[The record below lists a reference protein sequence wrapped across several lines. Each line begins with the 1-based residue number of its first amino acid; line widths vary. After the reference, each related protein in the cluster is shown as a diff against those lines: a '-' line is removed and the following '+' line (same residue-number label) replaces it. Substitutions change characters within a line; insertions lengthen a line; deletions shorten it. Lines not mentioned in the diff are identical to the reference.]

1 MISLT
6 SPIRTCAHN
15 WPAGPKLMA
24 LCFATMVLFAQNGV
38 MFHLSV
44 FALVMAIYALAGR
57 TFLRFGLTRL
67 RGLWPFIAVVMIWHS
82 LTKDTTLGATI
93 SLRLLNAV
101 AMANLVTL
109 TTKLSDMITV
119 VQWMTTPLRR
129 FGLRTK
135 QLELGIALVVRFTPV
150 LAYKG
155 MQLADA
161 WRARSGKRPKWQ
173 TIVPL
178 AVLAID
184 DAEYVADAIKARGG
198 L

>member
-6 SPIRTCAHN
+6 SPIRTRAHN

>member
-15 WPAGPKLMA
+15 WPAGPKLIA

>member
-1 MISLT
+1 
-6 SPIRTCAHN
+6 
-15 WPAGPKLMA
+15 
-24 LCFATMVLFAQNGV
+24 MVLFAQNGIV
-38 MFHLSV
+38 FHLSV
-44 FALVMAIYALAGR
+44 FVLVMAIYALPGR
-57 TFLRFGLTRL
+57 AFLRYGVARL
-67 RGLWPFIAVVMIWHS
+67 RVLWPFIAVVMIWHC
-82 LTKDTTLGATI
+82 LTKDAALGATI

-101 AMANLVTL
+101 AIANLVTL
-109 TTKLSDMITV
+109 TTKLSDMIAV
-119 VQWMTTPLRR
+119 VRWITTPLRR
-129 FGLRTK
+129 FGLPTK

-150 LAYKG
+150 LAFKST
-155 MQLADA
+155 QLSDA

>member
-6 SPIRTCAHN
+6 SPIRTRAHN
-15 WPAGPKLMA
+15 WPAGPKLLA
-24 LCFATMVLFAQNGV
+24 LCLATMVLFAQNGIV
-38 MFHLSV
+38 FHLSV
-44 FALVMAIYALAGR
+44 FVLVMAVYALPGR
-57 TFLRFGLTRL
+57 AFLRYGVARL
-67 RGLWPFIAVVMIWHS
+67 RVLWPFIAVVMIWHC
-82 LTKDTTLGATI
+82 LTKDAALGATI

-101 AMANLVTL
+101 AIANLVTL
-109 TTKLSDMITV
+109 TTKLSDMIAV
-119 VQWMTTPLRR
+119 VRWITTPLRR
-129 FGLRTK
+129 FGLPTK

-150 LAYKG
+150 LAFKST
-155 MQLADA
+155 QLSDA

-178 AVLAID
+178 AVVAID